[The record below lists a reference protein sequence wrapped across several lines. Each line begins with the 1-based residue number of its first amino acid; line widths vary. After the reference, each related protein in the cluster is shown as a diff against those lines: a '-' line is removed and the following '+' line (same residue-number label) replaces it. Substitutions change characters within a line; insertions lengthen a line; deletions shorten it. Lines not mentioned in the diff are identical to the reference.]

1 MIQQNGKLYPNNT
14 VFPEG
19 YESLRDSLV
28 VVARSWENV
37 NWLHECKRPFIVY
50 NKGINDIPFPSEPL
64 QNHGRDCHTYLYYIV
79 NNYHNLRDYTLFVQ
93 GDPFE
98 KCQEFMSILNK
109 DHWHPDTI
117 QILCETVFVEELNGY
132 PSGPI
137 QGMPD
142 ILKKIGLY
150 ENEHMMHVF
159 GLGTQY
165 IVHKKFIQNK
175 SLRWWQNLY
184 DVYTGGDTEY
194 MRHMAYIF
202 EKLFLRIFTYTE
214 CYGHQTKQQP

>member
-1 MIQQNGKLYPNNT
+1 MIERSGKLYPNNT

-19 YESLRDSLV
+19 YEELRDSLV

-37 NWLHECKRPFIVY
+37 DWLNECKRPFIVY
-50 NKGINDIPFPSEPL
+50 NKGINDLQFPSEAL

-79 NNYHNLRDYTLFVQ
+79 NNYNNLRDYTFFVQ

-98 KCQEFMSILNK
+98 KCQGFMSILNQ

-117 QILCETVFVEELNGY
+117 QILCQTVFVEELHGY

-137 QGMPD
+137 QGMSE

-165 IVHKKFIQNK
+165 IVHKKFIQSK

-214 CYGHQTKQQP
+214 CYGHPVREQP